1 MNTQTPHSRNALI
14 TIATRESRL
23 ALWQAEHV
31 KALMEQS
38 GHTVNLLG
46 MTTQGDQILDRAL
59 SQVGGKGLFVKELEV
74 ALESGKADLAV
85 HSLKDVPMDLPPGF
99 ALGCVMEREDP
110 RDAWVSPHYASLH
123 DLPQGATVGTS
134 SLRRTVL
141 LKSLRPDLNIEPL
154 RGNLDTRLRKL
165 DEGLYQGIVLAAAGL
180 KRLGLSERIRA
191 IFEPEE
197 MLPAAG
203 QGALGIEI
211 MANRQDMHEAL
222 KALSDQSTWLAVAA
236 ERAVSRTMGGSCS
249 MPLAAYGTL
258 SGEYLTLRAAW
269 GDVESN
275 SPLVQAR
282 LTREVANIEQ
292 AQALGQEVASML
304 IAQGAKA
311 ISTH

>member
-1 MNTQTPHSRNALI
+1 VNTHPPHSPNALI

-38 GHTVNLLG
+38 GHVVELLG

-85 HSLKDVPMDLPPGF
+85 HSLKDVPMELPPGF

-123 DLPQGATVGTS
+123 DLPKGATVGTS

-211 MANRQDMHEAL
+211 MAHREDIQEAL

-249 MPLAAYGTL
+249 MPLAAYATL
-258 SGEYLTLRAAW
+258 SAEYLTLRAAW
-269 GDVESN
+269 GDVHSN
-275 SPLVQAR
+275 APLVHAR
-282 LTREVANIEQ
+282 LTREVANTEQ

-311 ISTH
+311 LTT

>member
-1 MNTQTPHSRNALI
+1 
-14 TIATRESRL
+14 
-23 ALWQAEHV
+23 
-31 KALMEQS
+31 MEQS

-59 SQVGGKGLFVKELEV
+59 SQVGGKGLFVKELEI
-74 ALESGKADLAV
+74 ALESGKADMAV

-123 DLPQGATVGTS
+123 DLPKGAKVGTS

-211 MANRQDMHEAL
+211 MSNREDMHKAL
-222 KALSDQSTWLAVAA
+222 NALSDESTWLAVAA

-249 MPLAAYGTL
+249 MPLAAYATL

-269 GDVESN
+269 GDVQAN

-292 AQALGQEVASML
+292 AQALGQEEASML

-311 ISTH
+311 ISAT